1 MSKQPSRA
9 FTTAFASAMSDTAI
23 QAARHEVV
31 AKRMSAAAT
40 AVIASLVIGLTG
52 APAPAQAQNGNAVA
66 RSAMDVLGGVVGGA
80 IGSRIGSRI
89 GGGNGRKA
97 ATVAGAAAGVWAAE
111 SMRESSNQPQRNNM
125 VTPNSSSIG
134 PVLGPGWSNTRV
146 PGSAP
151 STGYSRV
158 TQSQSAYSR
167 VDSQS
172 LLPSGTIQLSD
183 DRMSKLV
190 AMEGTFLATRDAYA
204 RAIFASE
211 QAEDDAVLDA
221 GGRGMQEKMT
231 AARAQQRKA
240 QSEFDGARG
249 TFVNAVQHMGER
261 GYDVHDFAHS
271 YMLAQARVTA
281 NDMNHGDVVRVT
293 RGARIVEHYDETNS
307 VRGESYGS
315 R

>member
-9 FTTAFASAMSDTAI
+9 FTTAFTSAMSDTAI
-23 QAARHEVV
+23 QAARHEVIV
-31 AKRMSAAAT
+31 KRMSAAAT
-40 AVIASLVIGLTG
+40 AVIAGLVIGLTA

-80 IGSRIGSRI
+80 IGSRIG
-89 GGGNGRKA
+89 GGNGRKA

-111 SMRESSNQPQRNNM
+111 AMRESSNPPQRNNA
-125 VTPNSSSIG
+125 VTTSGSSFG
-134 PVLGPGWSNTRV
+134 PVLAPGWGNTRV
-146 PGSAP
+146 PGSVPGAA
-151 STGYSRV
+151 YSR
-158 TQSQSAYSR
+158 TGQAQAAYSR

-172 LLPSGTIQLSD
+172 LLPSGTTQLSD

-190 AMEGTFLATRDAYA
+190 AMEGVFLATRDAYA

-221 GGRGMQEKMT
+221 GGRGVQEKVT
-231 AARAQQRKA
+231 AARAQQRKT
-240 QSEFDGARG
+240 QGEFDAARG
-249 TFVNAVQHMGER
+249 TFVSAVQHMGER

-293 RGARIVEHYDETNS
+293 RGARIVEHYDDINS
-307 VRGESYGS
+307 VRESYGS

>member
-9 FTTAFASAMSDTAI
+9 FTTAFTSAMSATAI

-40 AVIASLVIGLTG
+40 AVIAGLVIGLTG
-52 APAPAQAQNGNAVA
+52 APAPAHAQNGNAVA

-80 IGSRIGSRI
+80 IGSRI

-111 SMRESSNQPQRNNM
+111 SMRESSNQSQRNNTM
-125 VTPNSSSIG
+125 TTNSSSFG
-134 PVLGPGWSNTRV
+134 PVLGPGWGNTRV
-146 PGSAP
+146 PGSVQGSVP
-151 STGYSRV
+151 SAGYSRAV
-158 TQSQSAYSR
+158 QSQSAYSR
-167 VDSQS
+167 VDSQN
-172 LLPSGTIQLSD
+172 LLPSGTTQLSD
-183 DRMSKLV
+183 ERMSKLV
-190 AMEGTFLATRDAYA
+190 AMEGTFLAARDAYA
-204 RAIFASE
+204 RTIFASE

-221 GGRGMQEKMT
+221 GGRGVQEKAT
-231 AARAQQRKA
+231 ATRAQQRKA
-240 QSEFDGARG
+240 QSEFDVARG
-249 TFVNAVQHMGER
+249 TFVNAVQHLGER

-293 RGARIVEHYDETNS
+293 RGARIVEHYDDTNS
-307 VRGESYGS
+307 VRESYGS

>member
-9 FTTAFASAMSDTAI
+9 FITAFTSAMSDTAI

-40 AVIASLVIGLTG
+40 AVIAGLMIGLTA
-52 APAPAQAQNGNAVA
+52 APAPAQAQNGNTVA

-80 IGSRIGSRI
+80 IGSRI

-111 SMRESSNQPQRNNM
+111 SMRESSNQPQRNNV
-125 VTPNSSSIG
+125 VTSNSSSFG
-134 PVLGPGWSNTRV
+134 PVLGPGWGNTRV
-146 PGSAP
+146 PGSVP
-151 STGYSRV
+151 SAGYSRAA
-158 TQSQSAYSR
+158 QSQSAYSR

-172 LLPSGTIQLSD
+172 LLPSGTTQLSD
-183 DRMSKLV
+183 ERMSKLV
-190 AMEGTFLATRDAYA
+190 AMEGAFLATRDAYA
-204 RAIFASE
+204 RTIFASE

-221 GGRGMQEKMT
+221 GGRGVQEKAT
-231 AARAQQRKA
+231 ATRAQQRKA
-240 QSEFDGARG
+240 QSEFDAARG

-307 VRGESYGS
+307 VRGDSYGS